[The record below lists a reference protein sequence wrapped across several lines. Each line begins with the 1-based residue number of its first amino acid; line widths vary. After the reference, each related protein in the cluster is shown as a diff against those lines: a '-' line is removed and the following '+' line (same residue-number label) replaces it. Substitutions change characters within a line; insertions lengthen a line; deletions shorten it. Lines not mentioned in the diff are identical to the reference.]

1 MHDKSNKVLLDAQYI
16 AGTPEDH
23 IDDPSLFTTAWAA
36 MKASRGQG
44 FDPSRLQPQHLV
56 DRPAPSPEP
65 IDQTLERVGQ
75 KARSVIDAKGYRA
88 SRRHVA

>member
-1 MHDKSNKVLLDAQYI
+1 MQNRSNTVLRDAQKI
-16 AGTPEDH
+16 AETPEDH
-23 IDDPSLFTTAWAA
+23 IDDPTLFTTAWAA
-36 MKASRGQG
+36 MKAARGQG

-65 IDQTLERVGQ
+65 IDLTLERVGQ
-75 KARSVIDAKGYRA
+75 KARALIDAKGYGA